1 MKWVRVATFLAMK
14 VTFESVIH
22 RDIKP
27 SNILITFPRRN
38 QKPRCV
44 IADFGLSRQM
54 EIGKSS
60 ISGTII
66 AIKYLQ
72 TDYLVTGLYGTEG
85 WAAPEVF
92 SRDIRSV
99 TCAVDIFSLGCV
111 YYFCLSG
118 GKHPYG
124 SEFFLRQARIY
135 QGESLSF

>member
-1 MKWVRVATFLAMK
+1 M
-14 VTFESVIH
+14 
-22 RDIKP
+22 
-27 SNILITFPRRN
+27 ITFPRRN

-66 AIKYLQ
+66 SMKYVL
-72 TDYLVTGLYGTEG
+72 TNYLVTGLYGTEG

-135 QGESLSF
+135 QGELTPFKDQWNTII

>member
-1 MKWVRVATFLAMK
+1 
-14 VTFESVIH
+14 
-22 RDIKP
+22 
-27 SNILITFPRRN
+27 
-38 QKPRCV
+38 
-44 IADFGLSRQM
+44 M

-66 AIKYLQ
+66 SMKYLL

-124 SEFFLRQARIY
+124 SEVFFRQARIY
-135 QGESLSF
+135 QGELKPF

>member
-1 MKWVRVATFLAMK
+1 MKRVRVATFLAMK
-14 VTFESVIH
+14 VTYESVIH

-66 AIKYLQ
+66 EIKYLL
-72 TDYLVTGLYGTEG
+72 TGYLVTGLYGTEG

-135 QGESLSF
+135 QGE

>member
-1 MKWVRVATFLAMK
+1 MKTN
-14 VTFESVIH
+14 T
-22 RDIKP
+22 
-27 SNILITFPRRN
+27 
-38 QKPRCV
+38 
-44 IADFGLSRQM
+44 
-54 EIGKSS
+54 
-60 ISGTII
+60 
-66 AIKYLQ
+66 
-72 TDYLVTGLYGTEG
+72 YLVTGLYGTEG

-135 QGESLSF
+135 QGKSKTCICICINSI